1 MVERHWGSWERG
13 SFSVDVPQEPPSRAS
28 VTAHVQWP
36 VETLPWV
43 TVGFHGPAFSEIEPD
58 FAALDM
64 LFDLEFGRTSDLYR
78 RLVEDEQVL
87 DQLRPYVPLT
97 QDPALVT
104 VLARLKRLADAEYV
118 RDAILTTIARARRD
132 PVPGE
137 RLEEAKSHG
146 RYAFARTLDN
156 SESIAGTLAAF
167 VRVRRSYDTLN
178 ALYRRYDA
186 LTPDD
191 LQAAAARYLSDE
203 SMVLTTLSRE
213 PLASSVATPPS
224 LETFAPPRASGGAP
238 REFLLQRSP
247 SPLLRMKLLFAAG
260 SAHDPTGREGLAQLA
275 ASMIADAGSAQMRID
290 EINRALFPMAG
301 SFDAQVDRE
310 MTVFTGVVHRD
321 NADRFADI
329 ALKQLL
335 DPGLREDDFAR
346 LKAKQLNALVQDL
359 RANNEEELGKERLQ
373 TNIFAGSP
381 YGHTTL
387 GTVAGIEAITLDDV
401 RTYVERTYTLASLSA
416 ALAGD
421 APAAFEERLH
431 RELASLPAGAA
442 LAASAVQARQPR
454 GLEIEIIEKETRAVA
469 ISLGHPIEVTRPHPD
484 FAALWLARA
493 WLGEHRAQ
501 HGRLFQRIREIR
513 GMNYGDYAYIEA
525 FPRGMFQFFPD
536 ANRVRRSQIFEIWIR
551 PVPPEQAV
559 FALKLGLHELERMIE
574 QGLTAEEFDTTRDYL
589 MKNVFVMT
597 MTQDQQLGYALD
609 SAWYGTGEFTE
620 TMREAMSKLTVSEV
634 NQAVRRHLSARDLS
648 VVMVT
653 PDGAALRE
661 QLLSSEPATIVYDAP
676 KPQEI
681 TDEDRVVGARNL
693 GVTPEAVRVTS
704 VESVFAN

>member
-1 MVERHWGSWERG
+1 M
-13 SFSVDVPQEPPSRAS
+13 
-28 VTAHVQWP
+28 
-36 VETLPWV
+36 
-43 TVGFHGPAFSEIEPD
+43 
-58 FAALDM
+58 
-64 LFDLEFGRTSDLYR
+64 
-78 RLVEDEQVL
+78 
-87 DQLRPYVPLT
+87 PLT

-132 PVPGE
+132 PVQGE

-329 ALKQLL
+329 VAQTTAGPWAARGRLRAPEGEAAQRARPGPACQQRGRAREGAPADEHLCGQPVRAHHARHRRRDRGDHARRRAHL
-335 DPGLREDDFAR
+335 RRADVHARVTQRRARRRRAGGLRGAAASGAGVAAR
-346 LKAKQLNALVQDL
+346 RRRTRGVG
-359 RANNEEELGKERLQ
+359 RA
-373 TNIFAGSP
+373 
-381 YGHTTL
+381 
-387 GTVAGIEAITLDDV
+387 GT
-401 RTYVERTYTLASLSA
+401 A
-416 ALAGD
+416 APRPRDRDHREGD
-421 APAAFEERLH
+421 ASR
-431 RELASLPAGAA
+431 R
-442 LAASAVQARQPR
+442 
-454 GLEIEIIEKETRAVA
+454 
-469 ISLGHPIEVTRPHPD
+469 D
-484 FAALWLARA
+484 LARA
-493 WLGEHRAQ
+493 SDRSYTPRTRTSPRSGWRALGSASIASRTA
-501 HGRLFQRIREIR
+501 
-513 GMNYGDYAYIEA
+513 ACSSA
-525 FPRGMFQFFPD
+525 S
-536 ANRVRRSQIFEIWIR
+536 VR
-551 PVPPEQAV
+551 
-559 FALKLGLHELERMIE
+559 
-574 QGLTAEEFDTTRDYL
+574 
-589 MKNVFVMT
+589 
-597 MTQDQQLGYALD
+597 
-609 SAWYGTGEFTE
+609 SA
-620 TMREAMSKLTVSEV
+620 A
-634 NQAVRRHLSARDLS
+634 
-648 VVMVT
+648 
-653 PDGAALRE
+653 
-661 QLLSSEPATIVYDAP
+661 
-676 KPQEI
+676 
-681 TDEDRVVGARNL
+681 
-693 GVTPEAVRVTS
+693 
-704 VESVFAN
+704 